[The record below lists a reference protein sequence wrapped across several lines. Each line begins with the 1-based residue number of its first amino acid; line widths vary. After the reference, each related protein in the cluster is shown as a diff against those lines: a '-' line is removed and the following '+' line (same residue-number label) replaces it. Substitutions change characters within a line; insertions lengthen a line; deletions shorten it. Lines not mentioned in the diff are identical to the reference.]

1 MTIITTMINEALN
14 PCTWFLSI
22 LTGVSA
28 FEVTM
33 FLLKSMTRNWSL
45 ARAVTIYLP
54 IGPMH

>member
-1 MTIITTMINEALN
+1 MRMITTMIKEAFN

-33 FLLKSMTRNWSL
+33 FLLKSITTNWGF
-45 ARAVTIYLP
+45 ARAVTVYQTCW
-54 IGPMH
+54 HDA